1 MSQPEIDQTRREA
14 FYEVLFGRRDV
25 RSQFLPDEIDDDVLM
40 RILNA
45 AHHAPSVGLSQPWD
59 FIVVRDRVLRKAVKA
74 AFDEANMEAAG
85 RFSGERAER
94 YKSLKLEGI
103 LDAPVNICV
112 TCDRER
118 GGPVVLGRTHQPDT
132 DIYST
137 VCAVQNLWLAARA
150 ENLGVGWVSII
161 EPERLHTLLDL
172 PENVLP
178 IAWLCVGKVS
188 EFLDQPELQQKAW
201 AKRDSL
207 RQRIHFDGW

>member
-1 MSQPEIDQTRREA
+1 MSQPEIDEARREA

-74 AFDEANMEAAG
+74 AFDEANREAAG
-85 RFSGERAER
+85 RFSGERAKR

-150 ENLGVGWVSII
+150 ENLGVGWVSIV
-161 EPERLHTLLDL
+161 EPERLHALLDL

-188 EFLDQPELQQKAW
+188 EFLDQPELQQKDW

-207 RQRIHFDGW
+207 HQRIHFDGW

>member
-1 MSQPEIDQTRREA
+1 MSQARIDHVTRDG

-25 RSQFLPDEIDDDVLM
+25 RSQFLPEAVDDEVLM

-59 FIVVRDRVLRKAVKA
+59 FIVIRDRAIRQAVKA
-74 AFDEANMEAAG
+74 AFDEANAEAAE
-85 RFSGERAER
+85 RFSGERAEQYR
-94 YKSLKLEGI
+94 RLKLEGI

-150 ENLGVGWVSII
+150 ENLGVGWVSILQT
-161 EPERLHTLLDL
+161 ERIGELLKL
-172 PENVLP
+172 PAGVVP

-188 EFLDQPELQQKAW
+188 EFLDQPELQKKDW

-207 RQRIHFDGW
+207 HERIHFDGW